1 MDISKPEIRVGVL
14 GATGMVGQRFV
25 QLLEDHPWFEVTA
38 LAASDASVGRPYH
51 EACCWQ
57 VSADM
62 PETVRDMIVQ
72 PCQPGLDCQLVFS
85 ALPGDVAGPVEED
98 FAAAGYVV
106 SSNASAH
113 RMESDIPLLIP
124 EVNPDHLA
132 LIPHQ
137 QQRRGWERGFIVTNP
152 NCSTIQLTLALKPLQ
167 DRFGLRRVM
176 VVTMQALSGA
186 GYPGIPSLDVLDNV
200 VPYIGGEEEKLESEP
215 LKLLG
220 CFDGERIVPADIR
233 ISAQCNRVSTLEGHL
248 ECVSVEL
255 AGEASLE
262 EVMNVLADFRG
273 QPQELGLPS
282 APAHPIVVREEMDRP
297 QPRFDCYLEGGMAS
311 VVGRLRRCSIL
322 DYKFLIL
329 GHNTIRGAAGGAILN
344 AELLLA
350 KGYLR

>member
-1 MDISKPEIRVGVL
+1 MDISKPKIRVGVL

-25 QLLEDHPWFEVTA
+25 QLLKDHPWFEVTA
-38 LAASDASVGRPYH
+38 LAASDVSVGKPYG
-51 EACCWQ
+51 EACRWR

-62 PETVRDMIVQ
+62 PEAVRDTVVQ

-98 FAAAGYVV
+98 FAAAGYAV

-113 RMESDIPLLIP
+113 RMEPDIPLLIP
-124 EVNPDHLA
+124 EVNPTHLA

-137 QQRRGWERGFIVTNP
+137 QRHRGWERGFIITNP
-152 NCSTIQLTLALKPLQ
+152 NCSTIHLTLALKPLQ

-200 VPYIGGEEEKLESEP
+200 VPYIGGEEGKLESEP

-220 CFDGERIVPADIR
+220 RFDGQRIVPADMG
-233 ISAQCNRVSTLEGHL
+233 ISAQCNRVSTLDGHL

-255 AGEASLE
+255 AEEASLE
-262 EVMNVLADFRG
+262 EVTKALADFRG

-282 APAHPIVVREEMDRP
+282 APAHPIVVREEIDRP
-297 QPRFDCYLEGGMAS
+297 QPRFDRYLEGGMAS
-311 VVGRLRRCSIL
+311 VVGRLRRCPIL

-329 GHNTIRGAAGGAILN
+329 GHNTIRGAAGAAILN
-344 AELLLA
+344 AELLMA